1 MLRRGGNPPAP
12 AFPGGETGKGRSSLV
27 GLLRRIRLTSNMNAR
42 RYTSYAFLPDYGSE
56 AAFHLMSVILL
67 YGSQQKIR
75 LATVHAPESNPNG
88 GPPLL
93 GAGQP
98 VSRQFLHQLS
108 CNLQSEL
115 PATWL
120 PEHVLIW
127 SQRLVAW
134 WEPARL
140 RPMFFSPESDGK
152 TLDGK
157 LYPHPPLLFAIRDR
171 HLFVWALAE
180 DTRPKP
186 NTPLLQAPYW
196 NTSPDGAVC
205 HSNLGRTLCRHR
217 EGFLGMWR
225 DLAGRKRFP
234 IEYLIPKKTLR
245 ETFCQNSSYI
255 E

>member
-1 MLRRGGNPPAP
+1 MRFSADYGTEAP
-12 AFPGGETGKGRSSLV
+12 FH
-27 GLLRRIRLTSNMNAR
+27 LTSA
-42 RYTSYAFLPDYGSE
+42 
-56 AAFHLMSVILL
+56 ILL

-75 LATVHAPESNPNG
+75 LATVHATEPNPNG

-93 GAGQP
+93 GEGQP
-98 VSRQFLHQLS
+98 VSRQFLDQL
-108 CNLQSEL
+108 CRNLQSEL

-157 LYPHPPLLFAIRDR
+157 LYPHPPLLFAVRDR
-171 HLFVWALAE
+171 HLSVWALAD
-180 DTRPKP
+180 DTRPRPK
-186 NTPLLQAPYW
+186 TQLLQAPYW
-196 NTSPDGAVC
+196 NTSEDGAVC
-205 HSNLGRTLCRHR
+205 HGSMATPRQIEVERLAQWSEAYFGSRFTHSNLGRRICCHP

-225 DLAGRKRFP
+225 DLAGRKQFP
-234 IEYLIPKKTLR
+234 IEYLISKKTLR
-245 ETFCQNSSYI
+245 ETLCLNSPYI

>member
-1 MLRRGGNPPAP
+1 MRFSA
-12 AFPGGETGKGRSSLV
+12 
-27 GLLRRIRLTSNMNAR
+27 
-42 RYTSYAFLPDYGSE
+42 DYGSE
-56 AAFHLMSVILL
+56 AIVHLVSAILL

-75 LATVHAPESNPNG
+75 LATVHAPEPNPNG

-93 GAGQP
+93 GEGQP
-98 VSRQFLHQLS
+98 VSQQFLDQLS
-108 CNLQSEL
+108 RNLQSEL

-134 WEPARL
+134 WEPARI
-140 RPMFFSPESDGK
+140 RPMFFSAESDGK

-157 LYPHPPLLFAIRDR
+157 LYPHPPLLFAVRDR
-171 HLFVWALAE
+171 YLFVWALAE
-180 DTRPKP
+180 NARPIPK
-186 NTPLLQAPYW
+186 TQLFQAPYW
-196 NTSPDGAVC
+196 NTSADGSVC
-205 HSNLGRTLCRHR
+205 HGSMATPRQIEAERLAQWSEAYFGSRFTHSNLGRTICRHP

-234 IEYLIPKKTLR
+234 IEYLIPKKALR
-245 ETFCQNSSYI
+245 ETLCQNSPYI